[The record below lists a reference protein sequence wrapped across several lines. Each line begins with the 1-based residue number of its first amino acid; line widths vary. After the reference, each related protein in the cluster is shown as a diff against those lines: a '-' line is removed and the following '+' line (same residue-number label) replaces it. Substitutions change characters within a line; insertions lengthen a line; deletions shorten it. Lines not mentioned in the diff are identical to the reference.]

1 MLNDLNIQNSQQSH
15 PSLLTTIERTTSSNL
30 TLGSPGP
37 QRAAVVDG
45 VVEGEREDEEG
56 AVTGGVH
63 LERHVP
69 LVQTHRLPLLGERR
83 LKQLTRHLEGG
94 GSLLRKP
101 FQPVCPSVEATQ
113 QGLLKSQSSNGGHL
127 GMGELMERKLLA
139 FPWESHPWFQ
149 AHIRDV

>member
-1 MLNDLNIQNSQQSH
+1 MRKGAYMHYTL
-15 PSLLTTIERTTSSNL
+15 RSSIRNGPL
-30 TLGSPGP
+30 ACTFAGPGA
-37 QRAAVVDG
+37 QGAGVVDD
-45 VVEGEREDEEG
+45 VVEGERDDEEG
-56 AVTGGVH
+56 AVAGRVH
-63 LERHVP
+63 LEGDVL